1 MSLASAKAG
10 SSPLDSE
17 LLHLL
22 QMGSSHPS
30 HTSRSCSSCPR
41 WQRRSSSG
49 FCAEKRRKAKAGRC
63 FPIALSLPLFY
74 LLCWIYPGSRRMCN
88 SYIIAGSGALDH
100 ETGTQN
106 AITYAL
112 LFIKVLGAAKDL
124 TPRRKHVAGPHQAP
138 VAKAFMVLE
147 AMSCVRYL
155 VVPVQESLQAQDG
168 RCFIHGSVQEEQLLP
183 VCALDQRAHP
193 VNVPLSFGRNLF
205 HTGVDTTTDE
215 AHQRFHLVALA
226 SVIERLQRPAVQGA
240 PCNRS
245 LAAALLRDCRVV
257 DAEES
262 IRGIASQCAG
272 GNRAQVASVLRV

>member
-1 MSLASAKAG
+1 MNMSLASAKAG

-106 AITYAL
+106 AITVCTALYQSPRGSEGSYAPPETRCWATSSTSRQSFHGL
-112 LFIKVLGAAKDL
+112 GGDVLRQIPCRTGPGKSSGTRRPLFHPRVG
-124 TPRRKHVAGPHQAP
+124 PRRAAPPRLRLGPKGAPSQCPPFLRPQPLPHGVWIQPQTKHTSDSTLLP
-138 VAKAFMVLE
+138 
-147 AMSCVRYL
+147 
-155 VVPVQESLQAQDG
+155 LQASLKD
-168 RCFIHGSVQEEQLLP
+168 FN
-183 VCALDQRAHP
+183 ALRSKEHP
-193 VNVPLSFGRNLF
+193 
-205 HTGVDTTTDE
+205 
-215 AHQRFHLVALA
+215 A
-226 SVIERLQRPAVQGA
+226 IGA
-240 PCNRS
+240 WLRHFS
-245 LAAALLRDCRVV
+245 AIAAL
-257 DAEES
+257 
-262 IRGIASQCAG
+262 
-272 GNRAQVASVLRV
+272 